1 MNEFIPKTV
10 PTVAIPA
17 NIIVNALP
25 RVFLETLGK
34 LFLKN
39 NLQFYYTKY
48 HSFSKPLLVKNT
60 KSIFK
65 ILKMLFILI

>member
-1 MNEFIPKTV
+1 MRIFLIAGKAGSGKNVIIEQ
-10 PTVAIPA
+10 VAK
-17 NIIVNALP
+17 AL
-25 RVFLETLGK
+25 
-34 LFLKN
+34 

-65 ILKMLFILI
+65 ILKMLLILI